1 MARKTKK
8 QKIIAEFRRKSSSI
22 QVTLPVIHN
31 ETKLSEKERVQV
43 MPLPHQNDSLYIY
56 PIQLIKKDLTKTL
69 LLSILAISLE
79 IALFFILE
87 KHISLPFKMKF

>member
-8 QKIIAEFRRKSSSI
+8 QKIIADLRRKIS
-22 QVTLPVIHN
+22 LPSQNLILAKS
-31 ETKLSEKERVQV
+31 ETKLPEKQSVTATYSSS
-43 MPLPHQNDSLYIY
+43 QNASLYIY
-56 PIQLIKKDLTKTL
+56 PVQLIKKDLTKTL

-87 KHISLPFKMKF
+87 KHLGLPFKIKF

>member
-8 QKIIAEFRRKSSSI
+8 QKIIADLRRKVKI
-22 QVTLPVIHN
+22 NEVQLPPSTFYLQKHEEKK
-31 ETKLSEKERVQV
+31 ETEALQTIEPDTAQTK
-43 MPLPHQNDSLYIY
+43 SLYIY

-79 IALFFILE
+79 IALFFILRAR
-87 KHISLPFKMKF
+87 